1 MSKNKPNPT
10 TTAPVLED
18 AAEQDNNQFVG
29 ELKVE
34 IARASGFDVVT
45 DTQGN
50 PASAKKG
57 EATWEAKDGSFTD
70 WVRSVQGEE
79 KTLVQHQVANARS
92 MGFEVVTDEAGVPTT
107 AQKGEFLWESSMGD
121 FMAFVKET
129 MDALTAIEN
138 KVATTAQGPQGD
150 GPLDNPHMRDAFYG
164 TPTAPTGDLNVEV
177 NENQVKTE
185 PTLGMDV
192 RVVPKEP
199 TEAIKEDGVQLSAF
213 ATRMAWIEAH
223 GTTHEQYVKNVM
235 ENYVKVGLTSVD
247 LEKIAVEQK
256 RLWRLFAYIHAH
268 PQEFSKLFNIVLEFG
283 REYREQLFNLH
294 MLYRAQEGLALGADE
309 MQCFNNL
316 RTLVLNTIESK
327 SRKAVKSILDVRK
340 IVEHNLIP
348 EHVRGL
354 YVAFYM

>member
-10 TTAPVLED
+10 TAAPVLED
-18 AAEQDNNQFVG
+18 AAE
-29 ELKVE
+29 
-34 IARASGFDVVT
+34 
-45 DTQGN
+45 
-50 PASAKKG
+50 P
-57 EATWEAKDGSFTD
+57 
-70 WVRSVQGEE
+70 
-79 KTLVQHQVANARS
+79 TLVQQQVANARS

-107 AQKGEFLWESSMGD
+107 AQKGEYLWEPSMGD

-129 MDALTAIEN
+129 MDALTALEN
-138 KVATTAQGPQGD
+138 KVATTSQGPQGD
-150 GPLDNPHMRDAFYG
+150 APLG
-164 TPTAPTGDLNVEV
+164 TPEMKAAFSLADGVVKDADPKARDEFYKDIGIDPNKVDLPAHWG
-177 NENQVKTE
+177 QVKTE

-199 TEAIKEDGVQLSAF
+199 VEAIKEDGVQLSAF